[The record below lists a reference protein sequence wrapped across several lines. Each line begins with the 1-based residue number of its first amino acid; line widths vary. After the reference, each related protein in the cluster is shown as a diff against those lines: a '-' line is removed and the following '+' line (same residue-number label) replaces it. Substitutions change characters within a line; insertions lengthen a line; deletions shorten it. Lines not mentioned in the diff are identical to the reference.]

1 MISRFSALAA
11 LFLGLTLA
19 AEEVTVTVDA
29 AKDRGPVRELVFG
42 HNIECGD
49 SRGVFSLPA
58 DAPTPRPFEVTW
70 GQGYWDPVNNRP
82 NPAVVEIM
90 KQLPYGALRYP
101 GGCLAHN
108 FRWKESVGP
117 LESRGSN
124 IWKFGLD
131 EYLAVCAALQCEPQ
145 IIVTDYGLD
154 AADIPQDAADLV
166 EYLNMPAEPKYP
178 WAMKRAANGHKE
190 PYGVKYF
197 EIGNESYHGNHA
209 NKPSRRFTPQ
219 EYARYFNATV
229 TAMKKV
235 DPAIQT
241 GYILEGVDSPWSPIV
256 AKECA
261 KLADFAVVHSYYP
274 QIDALGPEPA
284 FKAAMAGGP
293 QFDHTLEEFRKII
306 RLGGREL
313 PIGLT
318 EFNVRSIAAKPDAW
332 RYSFLAG
339 MQNAETWCKL
349 IQPEEN
355 ILMANYWSLL
365 NAMYG
370 VVVTLPGGKVP
381 PAAEEQVTYKAAS
394 RFFRTLKSFTGAE
407 LVGCT
412 VAGTPKFESASAP
425 GVLAARG
432 DELAIEDGKGV
443 DVPIEKYDLSRF
455 KPFEGNLK
463 ISGSPEK
470 RDLTVEIRDFGKE
483 TYPVFAFARRPAAI
497 PAGDGWKVTVS
508 FEARFIPAPGN
519 TGNAT
524 LGLGFMDARGWEATR
539 CAAAVYGV
547 NTVREWTKFSQPLQ
561 MLGDSERL
569 AFLVRFQHMNGKIS
583 GKLEFRNLEI
593 TARPAGHF
601 PAYPGVSSYATKSKD
616 GKKLYVIV
624 FNRSY
629 DQTIPVKIKLDHFKA
644 AKVTVEELFQESVA
658 SVKDFNPVRKQEVVV
673 GDALQLQLPP
683 HSMTALQFE

>member
-1 MISRFSALAA
+1 MISRLSALAA
-11 LFLGLTLA
+11 VFLGLALA
-19 AEEVTVTVDA
+19 AEEVTITVDA
-29 AKDRGPVRELVFG
+29 ARNRGPVRELVFG
-42 HNIECGD
+42 QNIECGD

-82 NPAVVEIM
+82 DPAVVEIM
-90 KQLPYGALRYP
+90 KALPFGALRYP

-117 LESRGSN
+117 LENRGSH

-154 AADIPQDAADLV
+154 AAEIPQDAADLV

-209 NKPSRRFTPQ
+209 NKPFRRFTEQ

-229 TAMKKV
+229 AAMKKV
-235 DPAIQT
+235 DPSIKT
-241 GYILEGVDSPWSPIV
+241 GYVMDGIESPWNPVV

-261 KLADFAVVHSYYP
+261 SLADFAVVHSYYP

-293 QFDHTLEEFRKII
+293 QFDHMLEEFRKII

-318 EFNVRSIAAKPDAW
+318 EFNVRSIAPGPNAW
-332 RYSFLAG
+332 RFSFLAG

-349 IQPEEN
+349 IQPGEN

-370 VVVTLPGGKVP
+370 VVVTLPGAKVP
-381 PAAEEQVTYKAAS
+381 PAGKSVEYKAAA

-412 VAGTPKFESASAP
+412 VTGAPKFEAAAAP
-425 GVLAARG
+425 GVLASHG
-432 DELAIEDGKGV
+432 DKLVAEGGQTIN
-443 DVPIEKYDLSRF
+443 VPIEKYELSRF
-455 KPFEGNLK
+455 KPFENNLRV
-463 ISGSPEK
+463 SGSREK

-483 TYPVFAFARRPAAI
+483 AYPVFAFARRPASI
-497 PAGDGWKVTVS
+497 PAGTAWNAAVS
-508 FEARFIPAPGN
+508 FEARFVPAPDS
-519 TGNAT
+519 TGSAT
-524 LGLGFMDARGWEATR
+524 LGFGFMDARGWEATR

-547 NTVREWTKFSQPLQ
+547 NTAREWTKFSHPLQ

-569 AFLVRFQHMNGKIS
+569 ALLVRFQHMNGKLS
-583 GKLEFRNLEI
+583 GKLEFRNIEI

-601 PAYPGVSSYATKSKD
+601 PAYPGISAYATKSAD
-616 GKKLYVIV
+616 GKKLFVIV

-629 DQTIPVKIKLDHFKA
+629 DQAIPVRIKLDHFKA
-644 AKVTVEELFQESVA
+644 AKVSREELFQENVA
-658 SVKDFNPVRKQEVVV
+658 TVKDFDPTRKQEAAT
-673 GDALQLQLPP
+673 GDALRFRLPP
-683 HSMTALQFE
+683 HSMTALAFE